1 MTKQQHEPQTVAAAG
16 AVLAD
21 LEAKLAR
28 HRERAVELEAS
39 RKQAS
44 FGAHALHDPKQRK
57 ALADVVDQTIRHET
71 EARAI
76 ADAIEEARC
85 RLAIATAYEADV
97 ADRAKARAIL
107 ELLGAFKEAGHEMDD
122 ALRTVAEVG
131 KVLPNLLSQLHAAG
145 VRSPNRDQ
153 LDALGFQALGTA
165 LMAMPWAKR
174 FEHLAP
180 NQRRDFRSLFDTW
193 AAAIESQI
201 RRQLRERDE
210 EAA

>member
-1 MTKQQHEPQTVAAAG
+1 MTKHEPQTVAAAT

-28 HRERAVELEAS
+28 HRERAVDLEAS

-71 EARAI
+71 EGRAI
-76 ADAIEEARC
+76 ADAIDEAKR
-85 RLAIATAYEADV
+85 RLMIAQAYEADV
-97 ADRAKARAIL
+97 ADRAKAGAIL
-107 ELLGAFKEAGHEMDD
+107 ELLGSFREAGAEMDD
-122 ALRTVAEVG
+122 ALQTVAEVG
-131 KVLPNLLSQLHAAG
+131 KLLPNLLGQLHAAG
-145 VRSPNRDQ
+145 IRSPNRDQ

-165 LMAMPWAKR
+165 LMATPWAKR

-180 NQRRDFRSLFDTW
+180 NQRRSFRSLFDTW
-193 AAAIESQI
+193 TAAIESRI
-201 RRQLRERDE
+201 RSQLRERDE